1 MALSAAG
8 LAVVVGVADADDAAV
23 VLLALFVLLFV
34 LLDVDGIS
42 AVLFTVG
49 LDVELGIA
57 AVDDDDDDG
66 AEVVEEEEDI
76 VFVEV
81 PVELFES
88 G

>member
-1 MALSAAG
+1 V
-8 LAVVVGVADADDAAV
+8 AVVEVVDADDAAV

-57 AVDDDDDDG
+57 AVDDDDDDDG
-66 AEVVEEEEDI
+66 AEVVEEEEDV